1 MNLSLQ
7 KKFFLAFFSIAVVL
21 VLILAGVMHYI
32 VRDGFGDY
40 VAHVKLQR
48 LMPVQNVVTQFV
60 EEGHD
65 LSILKTEGAWESLV
79 LAVEEVKRE
88 ANAMKAAKE
97 GKRPVPQD
105 RPLGSP
111 LGPWGLGGEPPPPPT
126 DEDDARLPSYVRG
139 VALLAAD
146 GSFIAG
152 EPLAAENAMRFAIQ
166 NKKNVTIAYW
176 MIRKGPPDNDAL
188 GQHFL
193 AEQVKWSILL
203 LMLSAVFSGML
214 AWLLAG
220 YFKKPLAVLQQGFRQ
235 VAAGDLATR
244 LPASADDEMG
254 EIQRNFNS
262 MTAQLQAQESARRQ
276 WVADTS
282 HELRTPLTILRM
294 RSEAMRDGIIAV
306 TDEEWQRNLSTI
318 SDLTVLIDD
327 LQSVA
332 RATEGGWD
340 LKLAP
345 IHVQAAL
352 EEAVQDNAPAFAASG
367 LTLKLNSLSH
377 NPIYVDGD
385 AQRLHQVLRNVLV
398 NSLRYTDA
406 PGETLVEVSSDAKT
420 VRIEVMDSAP
430 GVSDTALPHLFERFY
445 RCEASRN
452 RATGGSGLGLA
463 ICEGIVQ
470 AHHGKIYAQHSRLGG
485 LSVVVELPLHKAP
498 KK

>member
-1 MNLSLQ
+1 MYLSLQ
-7 KKFFLAFFSIAVVL
+7 KKFFLAFFSIAVLL
-21 VLILAGVMHYI
+21 VVILASMMHLI
-32 VRDGFGDY
+32 VRDSFGDY
-40 VAHVKLQR
+40 MARVKLQR
-48 LMPVQNVVTQFV
+48 LAPVQKVVLQFV
-60 EEGHD
+60 DEQHD
-65 LSILKTEGAWESLV
+65 LSVLKTEGAWENLV

-88 ANAMKAAKE
+88 AKAAKAMRDAE
-97 GKRPVPQD
+97 RDGKIDLSFAPPD
-105 RPLGSP
+105 KGLPPL
-111 LGPWGLGGEPPPPPT
+111 
-126 DEDDARLPSYVRG
+126 DDDNSRLPPYVRG
-139 VALLAAD
+139 VALLD
-146 GSFIAG
+146 GSGDFLAG
-152 EPLAAENAMRFAIQ
+152 EPVPAEEALRFPI
-166 NKKNVTIAYW
+166 KNSLGVTVASW
-176 MIRKGPPDNDAL
+176 LIRKGPPENDAL

-193 AEQVKWSILL
+193 AEQVKWSFWLL
-203 LMLSAVFSGML
+203 SLSAIVSGILAWML
-214 AWLLAG
+214 AR
-220 YFKKPLAVLQQGFRQ
+220 YFKKPMAVLQNGFRR

-244 LPASADDEMG
+244 LPVAQDNEMG

-294 RSEAMRDGIIAV
+294 RNEAMRDGIIAV
-306 TDEEWQRNLSTI
+306 TDDEWQRNLSTI

-340 LKLAP
+340 LKFAP
-345 IHVQAAL
+345 IHVQASLEDAL
-352 EEAVQDNAPAFAASG
+352 QDNAAAFTASG
-367 LTLKLNSLSH
+367 LSLKLNVLSTK
-377 NPIYVDGD
+377 PLYVDGD
-385 AQRLHQVLRNVLV
+385 AQRLHQVLRNVLL

-406 PGETLVEVSSDAKT
+406 PGETLVEVSRDGKN

-430 GVSDTALPHLFERFY
+430 GVPETALPHLFERFY

-470 AHHGKIYAQHSRLGG
+470 AHKGKIWAQHSRLGG
-485 LSVVVELPLHKAP
+485 LSVVVELPLIAPP